1 MKMYA
6 TIERTSNG
14 VAYGAIMSPVWLPYI
29 QTLSDT
35 AALALPILGAA
46 WLIIQMISHFK
57 RKK

>member
-1 MKMYA
+1 MYA
-6 TIERTSNG
+6 TLERTSNG
-14 VAYGAIMSPVWLPYI
+14 VAYGAIMSPVWLPYV